1 MVESLEY
8 KVIKGSLGAVR
19 QLEEQGYRLQ
29 TSLELQNDRCQDGQ
43 EALQNRGFYV
53 ANSNVFYLGSDNQ
66 RPHWDFTDGEHNQ
79 RPHWGFTDGKHNLI
93 IQSKYLDRALAELPR
108 TNIFRPAAQES
119 LAAIQHRSTKRFALD
134 DLGLVK
140 ENNEWSFMPI
150 KTDRYNALT
159 VEQKKAAQTVG
170 LTEANVAY
178 LGGKKIRETKIW
190 LPNPEWLAE
199 VFADNKDPTWRASRL
214 SYFFNFSFFFAESYY
229 VIYHGSLRGVRRVV
243 AAGDAPKND
252 KCLSVP
258 QERQTEYELAYEI
271 VLAHPEELTPNQIA
285 GLAQLVANF
294 RKQ

>member
-140 ENNEWSFMPI
+140 
-150 KTDRYNALT
+150 
-159 VEQKKAAQTVG
+159 AAQTVG